1 MGVLGGAADLQWVCV
16 CLCMFVCACVLL
28 HVSVGGWMH
37 KYVLVHASVLTCVCV
52 CVCLFVL
59 ISSLFHSLNPILTSS
74 QISQVLFS
82 HADNPSP
89 SDIPRGSGLSVLSLL
104 FLSIIL
110 GFFLK
115 EFSSYLYKHMTHKCI
130 HSQCTHCSLPSLYYY
145 FCIKSC
151 SKYFMQTSKH
161 KTADLHLHLDDK
173 MNPVNIK
180 KKKMLKNTSLL
191 NSDVYWA
198 PAYSPVYTYFQTC
211 YPPATCHIH
220 FSGY

>member
-1 MGVLGGAADLQWVCV
+1 MSLCVLVYVCV
-16 CLCMFVCACVLL
+16 CLRSLACVCW
-28 HVSVGGWMH
+28 WMDAQICPCSCICP
-37 KYVLVHASVLTCVCV
+37 YLCMCV

-191 NSDVYWA
+191 NSDVY
-198 PAYSPVYTYFQTC
+198 
-211 YPPATCHIH
+211 
-220 FSGY
+220 